1 LPLVSVNSTLVII
14 AAGDLGKKNGMF
26 RVANTAKP
34 HELKSGEDLM
44 ISDLIGLYR
53 SEGEGWGGTGLVLK
67 VKHQYKGGAS

>member
-1 LPLVSVNSTLVII
+1 
-14 AAGDLGKKNGMF
+14 MF